1 MARLARLAVAGAA
14 HHVLLLGHNA
24 AAVFGDVDD
33 RQAFVDLLREAS
45 LMHNASVHGYVLLDS
60 EIHLLM
66 TPDDADDLSR
76 AVQALC
82 RRYGARFNRRHGHSG
97 TLWDGR
103 FRAAPIEPEPWLLNS
118 LAIIETLPV
127 RTGLVSRPVDFRWSS
142 AAHHLGQRRDPL
154 LVEHE
159 RFWALGNTPFE
170 REMAW
175 RQRLEQPPRE
185 AQASILLESIRK
197 GWAVGSAS
205 FLAQIAER
213 TSRPLRPRA
222 RGRPPSR

>member
-1 MARLARLAVAGAA
+1 MARLARLAVAGLV

-24 AAVFGDVDD
+24 GAVFRDVDD

-45 LMHNASVHGYVLLDS
+45 GVSRVRVHGYVLLDA
-60 EIHLLM
+60 EVHLLM
-66 TPDDADDLSR
+66 TPDDAEGLSR
-76 AVQALC
+76 CVQALC
-82 RRYGARFNRRHGHSG
+82 RRHGARFNRRHERSG

-127 RTGLVSRPVDFRWSS
+127 RAGLVSRPGDFRWSS
-142 AAHHLGQRRDPL
+142 AAHHLGIRRDPL
-154 LVEHE
+154 LVEHAS
-159 RFWALGNTPFE
+159 FWALGNTPFE

-197 GWAVGSAS
+197 GWAVGSAE
-205 FLAQIAER
+205 FLAQIAEH
-213 TSRPLRPRA
+213 TARPLRPRP
-222 RGRPPSR
+222 RGRPSAH